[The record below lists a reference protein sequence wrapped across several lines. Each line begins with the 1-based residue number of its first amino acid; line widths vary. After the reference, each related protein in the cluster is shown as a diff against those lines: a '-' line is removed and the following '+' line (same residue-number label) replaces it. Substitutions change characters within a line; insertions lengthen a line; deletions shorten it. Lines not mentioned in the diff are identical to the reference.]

1 MALNHKCCWGYG
13 NTNGYIEYPTQETD
27 RLCKEDATKFFV
39 SVDVTGWPKF
49 KDIVYRC
56 EKHSADFTKYGKWT
70 EISFEDAVVIEIHE
84 S

>member
-1 MALNHKCCWGYG
+1 VALNHKCCWGYG
-13 NTNGYIEYPTQETD
+13 NSNGFIGYPT
-27 RLCKEDATKFFV
+27 LCKEDTTRFFV
-39 SVDVTGWPKF
+39 SVDVAGWPKS
-49 KDIVYRC
+49 KDILCRC